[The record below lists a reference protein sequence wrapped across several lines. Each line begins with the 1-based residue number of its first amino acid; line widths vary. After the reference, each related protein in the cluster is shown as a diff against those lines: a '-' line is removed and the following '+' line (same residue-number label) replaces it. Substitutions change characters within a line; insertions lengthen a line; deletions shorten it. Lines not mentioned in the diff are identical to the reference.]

1 MNLLA
6 LLLNKKRLSVL
17 LILCWFGVAAQNVKN
32 YTLADGL
39 PGNSIKCLF
48 KDSNGLMWIAT
59 ETGLCTFNGNEF
71 KIIGKDQGLNNNLIW
86 AIAEDDKKNT
96 WFSVYGNGIAKYDGK
111 KFVYYTTKNGLINND
126 VRSLHFSKK
135 QHCLV
140 IGTEDGLSVFKN
152 GKFKNFSLRKNSKE
166 ANHQVNFISS
176 YKNELFF
183 SESYGAI
190 YRIKIDTHQFEK
202 TTIQRIKNPNNQN
215 YSGLINNGN
224 FFGRNLKGE
233 FEIQPLN
240 GSQKINFGK
249 CYNIWDLT
257 VANNNTIYAACWDG
271 NSPNGAL
278 LKYENQ
284 TLTDIT
290 KSLNLPTSKFWD
302 LYFDKPS
309 KQLWLGTIDQGIFV
323 IDLDKKVQFEKINFG
338 IVNPEI
344 NALYLDKM
352 QNLWVCG
359 NNFILKNEKNG
370 KTKII
375 RSSDILNFIQ
385 KRAPAKNHFEFKNL
399 IFFIE
404 NQKTVVFQT
413 IKEDDFGNIWV
424 LTNFGLLCFNQ
435 NLNIISHIFKH
446 ETTGAFDFISPS
458 ILFLSHA
465 YTHSYILNLKNL
477 NTSKTVLF
485 KEKKIRLDPT
495 KIIKSNNKLWIASW
509 TKGLYLYENNRL
521 TSINAL
527 GYFNENNVSDIIA
540 DKNQH
545 LVIGTVN
552 GKVYLSKWKNNKLVH
567 EKILNPEKDIIGN
580 SIFFI
585 RKFNDF
591 YIIGTNKGINII
603 KDFKLYK
610 FINNDENLPQTT
622 YTDACVDYFNKKL
635 YISTYKGVLSVDLN
649 KIVQPQKLN
658 SPIQIYHIKVNGK
671 FVPTSK
677 NLELNYHQNS
687 IEIQFGSNNLY
698 NSKKNYFTYKIVGLT
713 NNWSEWSTETN
724 MKLFHLKS
732 GKFQL
737 VIKGKN
743 IGTSETFQPFY
754 FYITLHPPFWKTWWF
769 IGLTISIITILIF
782 SYLRQK
788 INKIKNKAKLEKRI
802 AETKLQA
809 LQSQMNPHFVF
820 NAMNSIQNFVIDNQ
834 TDEALSYIGE
844 FSKLIRQTLNFSSRT
859 TIRLEEEI
867 AYLKRYIELE
877 NLRRNHKV
885 RFNFSMSEN
894 SDLSE
899 LEIPPMLLQPL
910 IENVF
915 IHAFDNQSIDPIL
928 TIEFY
933 LKQTIL
939 IYKISDNGKGMNTT
953 DKAFMYS
960 KGLKLVEER
969 IQLLAPTDSKM
980 IEIQT
985 NSFGGT
991 TIILTIPMR

>member
-1 MNLLA
+1 M
-6 LLLNKKRLSVL
+6 
-17 LILCWFGVAAQNVKN
+17 
-32 YTLADGL
+32 
-39 PGNSIKCLF
+39 
-48 KDSNGLMWIAT
+48 
-59 ETGLCTFNGNEF
+59 
-71 KIIGKDQGLNNNLIW
+71 
-86 AIAEDDKKNT
+86 
-96 WFSVYGNGIAKYDGK
+96 
-111 KFVYYTTKNGLINND
+111 
-126 VRSLHFSKK
+126 
-135 QHCLV
+135 
-140 IGTEDGLSVFKN
+140 
-152 GKFKNFSLRKNSKE
+152 
-166 ANHQVNFISS
+166 
-176 YKNELFF
+176 
-183 SESYGAI
+183 
-190 YRIKIDTHQFEK
+190 
-202 TTIQRIKNPNNQN
+202 
-215 YSGLINNGN
+215 
-224 FFGRNLKGE
+224 
-233 FEIQPLN
+233 
-240 GSQKINFGK
+240 
-249 CYNIWDLT
+249 
-257 VANNNTIYAACWDG
+257 
-271 NSPNGAL
+271 
-278 LKYENQ
+278 
-284 TLTDIT
+284 
-290 KSLNLPTSKFWD
+290 
-302 LYFDKPS
+302 
-309 KQLWLGTIDQGIFV
+309 
-323 IDLDKKVQFEKINFG
+323 
-338 IVNPEI
+338 
-344 NALYLDKM
+344 
-352 QNLWVCG
+352 
-359 NNFILKNEKNG
+359 
-370 KTKII
+370 
-375 RSSDILNFIQ
+375 
-385 KRAPAKNHFEFKNL
+385 
-399 IFFIE
+399 
-404 NQKTVVFQT
+404 
-413 IKEDDFGNIWV
+413 
-424 LTNFGLLCFNQ
+424 LCFNQ

-552 GKVYLSKWKNNKLVH
+552 GKVYFSKWKNNKLVH

-834 TDEALSYIGE
+834 TDEALSYICE

-867 AYLKRYIELE
+867 TYLKRYIELE

-939 IYKISDNGKGMNTT
+939 ICKISDNGKGMNTT

-969 IQLLAPTDSKM
+969 IQLLAPSDSKM
-980 IEIQT
+980 IAIQT
-985 NSFGGT
+985 NSLGGT
-991 TIILTIPMR
+991 TIILTIPLR

>member
-6 LLLNKKRLSVL
+6 LLLNKKSLSVL

-48 KDSNGLMWIAT
+48 KDSKGLMWIAT

-71 KIIGKDQGLNNNLIW
+71 KIIGKDQGLNYNLIW
-86 AIAEDDKKNT
+86 AIAEDDNKNT
-96 WFSVYGNGIAKYDGK
+96 WFSVYGNGIAKFDGK

-140 IGTEDGLSVFKN
+140 IGTEEGLSVFKN
-152 GKFKNFSLRKNSKE
+152 GKFKNFSLRKSSKE

-190 YRIKIDTHQFEK
+190 YRIKIDAHQFEK

-240 GSQKINFGK
+240 SSQKINFGK
-249 CYNIWDLT
+249 CYNIWDLS

-302 LYFDKPS
+302 LYYDKPS

-323 IDLDKKVQFEKINFG
+323 IDLDRKIQNGVIDFG
-338 IVNPEI
+338 KIQPEI
-344 NALYLDKM
+344 NTLFLDKNE
-352 QNLWVCG
+352 NLWIG
-359 NNFILKNEKNG
+359 GDDFILKREENK
-370 KTKII
+370 KTKNLNSEDII
-375 RSSDILNFIQ
+375 RLI
-385 KRAPAKNHFEFKNL
+385 KHKATPKNAHVRVKINYLIKNL
-399 IFFIE
+399 
-404 NQKTVVFQT
+404 KTVVIQT
-413 IKEDDFGNIWV
+413 IKGDNNGNIWA
-424 LTNFGLLCFNQ
+424 LTNVGLICFNQ
-435 NLNIISHIFKH
+435 KLELIKHIYQH
-446 ETTGAFDFISPS
+446 ETTGSFEFISPTQ
-458 ILFLSHA
+458 IFLSHA
-465 YTHSYILNLKNL
+465 YTQSYVVPMNDLNKLKNVYL
-477 NTSKTVLF
+477 NG
-485 KEKKIRLDPT
+485 EKIRLDAT
-495 KIIKSNNKLWIASW
+495 RIVSFKNKLWIASW
-509 TKGLYLYENNRL
+509 TKGLYLYENDRL
-521 TSINAL
+521 SSIYAL
-527 GYFNENNVSDIIA
+527 GCFNENNVSDIIA

-552 GKVYLSKWKNNKLVH
+552 GKVYFSKWKNNKLVH
-567 EKILNPEKDIIGN
+567 EEILNPEKEIIGN

-591 YIIGTNKGINII
+591 YLIGTNKGINII

-671 FVPTSK
+671 LVPTSK

-698 NSKKNYFTYKIVGLT
+698 NSEKNYFTYKIVGLT
-713 NNWSEWSTETN
+713 TNWSEWSTETN

-737 VIKGKN
+737 ILKGKN

-769 IGLTISIITILIF
+769 IGLTISIIAILIF

-867 AYLKRYIELE
+867 TYLKRYIELE
-877 NLRRNHKV
+877 NLRRNTKV
-885 RFNFSMSEN
+885 LFNFSITEN
-894 SDLSE
+894 TDLSE

-939 IYKISDNGKGMNTT
+939 ICKISDNGKGMNTT

-991 TIILTIPMR
+991 TIILTIPLR